1 MADPTLLVP
10 GVADHANM
18 EALWNKGNAA
28 IRTVDPTTIVMFEG
42 STYDVL
48 SGFNNVPGGD
58 GSKTA
63 HSYHYYKPPQLGSIE
78 TTITNRIKDNNRLK
92 TTGMLTEF
100 EIWDSSPAGVAKS
113 LEVAVQADRYL
124 QSWAAWS
131 YEELLNWTTGEPS
144 PQLSLI
150 YARSYAEATA
160 GVTKT
165 SYFEDYTG
173 KYWVSWA
180 ANTAITAPGLIR
192 ISQKAYYPDGIRVI
206 SNPPDAITH
215 TMENDGVVQ
224 LHYTS
229 TAVNG
234 QVILSSVQPYYPTG
248 VLKNSASGGKC
259 IDIFQGTLNPV
270 SLPFSF
276 SFPSSHYPHSCSMA
290 NQPPFIYV
298 FFSTTH

>member
-10 GVADHANM
+10 GVADGKNM

-42 STYDVL
+42 STYDIL

-63 HSYHYYKPPQLGSIE
+63 HSYHYYNPPQLGSIE
-78 TTITNRIKDNNRLK
+78 TTITNRIKDNVRLK

-113 LEVAVQADRYL
+113 LEIAVQADRYL
-124 QSWAAWS
+124 QSWAAWA

-144 PQLSLI
+144 PALSLI
-150 YARSYAEATA
+150 YARTYAEATA
-160 GVTKT
+160 GITKT

-180 ANTAITAPGLIR
+180 ANTGITAPGLIR

-206 SNPPDAITH
+206 SNPPNAITH
-215 TMENDGVVQ
+215 TMENDNVVQ
-224 LHYTS
+224 LHYTNA
-229 TAVNG
+229 AVNG
-234 QVILSSVQPYYPTG
+234 QVILSSVQPFYPTG
-248 VLKNSASGGKC
+248 AIRNSASGGKC
-259 IDIFQGTLNPV
+259 IDIFEGTLNPV
-270 SLPFSF
+270 SSPSLSFVLALALPLMF
-276 SFPSSHYPHSCSMA
+276 
-290 NQPPFIYV
+290 NQKYIY
-298 FFSTTH
+298 HKP

>member
-10 GVADHANM
+10 GVADGKNM

-42 STYDVL
+42 STYDIL

-63 HSYHYYKPPQLGSIE
+63 HSYHYYNPPQLGSIE
-78 TTITNRIKDNNRLK
+78 TTITNRIKDNVRLK

-113 LEVAVQADRYL
+113 LEIAVQADRYL
-124 QSWAAWS
+124 QSWAAWA

-144 PQLSLI
+144 PALSLI
-150 YARSYAEATA
+150 YARTYAEATA
-160 GVTKT
+160 GITKT

-180 ANTAITAPGLIR
+180 ANTGITAPGLIR

-206 SNPPDAITH
+206 SNPPNAITH
-215 TMENDGVVQ
+215 TMENDNVVQ
-224 LHYTS
+224 LHYTNA
-229 TAVNG
+229 AVNG
-234 QVILSSVQPYYPTG
+234 QVILSSVQPFYPTG
-248 VLKNSASGGKC
+248 AIRNSASGGNC
-259 IDIFQGTLNPV
+259 IDIFEGTLNPV
-270 SLPFSF
+270 SSPSLSFVLALALPLMF
-276 SFPSSHYPHSCSMA
+276 
-290 NQPPFIYV
+290 NQKYIY
-298 FFSTTH
+298 HKP